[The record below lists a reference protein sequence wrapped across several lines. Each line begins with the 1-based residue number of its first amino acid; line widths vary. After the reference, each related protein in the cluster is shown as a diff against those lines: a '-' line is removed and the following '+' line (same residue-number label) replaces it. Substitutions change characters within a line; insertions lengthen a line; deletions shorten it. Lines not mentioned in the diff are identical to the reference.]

1 MFDSDSDPKAIPT
14 EHLEHEITT
23 LAAHI
28 YAATCRWLVL
38 IAEFDRRECHLSWGF
53 HSTTAW
59 LAWTCGLTARAAR
72 EHVRVA
78 RNLRELPLIRA
89 SFARGELS
97 YSKVRAVTRAATAE
111 TEAEMLELAHNATAA
126 QLERAVRAYRCAIA
140 VAEKRPPPDT
150 FFAWGWD
157 DDGTLSVRGR
167 LPADQGAL
175 LIEAMHHG
183 RRLVYADSRSAVTAD
198 GERPGPP
205 ETNADALV
213 AVCEAALS
221 SSGTSTRGGPIPGR
235 APPRHRRSPRARGG
249 IRGLRADGTPNA
261 LRRVARRRG
270 TRPELL
276 ACGRAA
282 HPDDPLG
289 SASRAEDSRR
299 RLPLPG
305 LHPRPLRGCAPHPP
319 LGRWRRDLGGESG
332 QPLSPPP
339 SADPRG
345 WVLGLARRRSD
356 RLPQAQR
363 LAHPQLARRAPRG
376 SLGAYRNL
384 PQATPPRNR

>member
-221 SSGTSTRGGPIPGR
+221 SSGTSTGGDRYQVVLHLDTAGRRELEEGSAVSEQTARRMLCDASLVAVARDRSSSPAVGPRTRTIP
-235 APPRHRRSPRARGG
+235 S
-249 IRGLRADGTPNA
+249 A
-261 LRRVARRRG
+261 LRRELRIRDGGCRFPGCTHARFVD
-270 TRPELL
+270 
-276 ACGRAA
+276 A
-282 HPDDPLG
+282 
-289 SASRAEDSRR
+289 
-299 RLPLPG
+299 
-305 LHPRPLRGCAPHPP
+305 APHPP